1 MMDSLQEK
9 YEKLREIIENMGSVL
24 IAFSG
29 GVDSTFL
36 LKVAHE
42 VLGDRACAV
51 TAVSPTYPESEFRE
65 AVALAQRIGARHL
78 VVESNE
84 LEIPGFAENPE
95 DRCYHCK
102 RELFGKLAEKG
113 RELGISWLAEGSN
126 VDDLGDYRP
135 GRKAVAELSV
145 RSPLLEAGLSKEEI
159 RLLSRDAGL
168 PTWDKQPYAC
178 LSSRFPFGV
187 RITAERLRMIEACED
202 FLKEKGFRTYRVRFH
217 DETARIEVGEG
228 EIARFLETALRRE
241 VSGFFRSA
249 GFTHVA
255 LDLQG
260 YRTGS
265 MNYIGQRTKGER
277 YKVWWTIFLQPSALY
292 LPLFHLDVNL
302 MGFGFCLFRQGDGKD
317 APFARS
323 TNLSLVDGLGQEEAA
338 LECSIEPFDAV
349 VIFLLY
355 FLVMFPLP
363 PENQGVVFNFYLDI
377 LLIHAGQFGLDD
389 NLFRIFID
397 IDRGLPYP
405 FTHLFSGFP
414 VPGKVK
420 EPVHLLLHRAQFTE
434 RVITY
439 DGHMISSSF
448 RNIRFT

>member
-145 RSPLLEAGLSKEEI
+145 RSPLLEAGLTKEEI
-159 RLLSRDAGL
+159 RRLSRDTGL
-168 PTWDKQPYAC
+168 STWDKQPYAC

-217 DETARIEVGEG
+217 DETARIEVGEE
-228 EIARFLETALRRE
+228 EIPRFLETALRRE

-249 GFTHVA
+249 GFSHVA

-265 MNYIGQRTKGER
+265 MNYIGQRSKGER
-277 YKVWWTIFLQPSALY
+277 
-292 LPLFHLDVNL
+292 
-302 MGFGFCLFRQGDGKD
+302 
-317 APFARS
+317 
-323 TNLSLVDGLGQEEAA
+323 
-338 LECSIEPFDAV
+338 
-349 VIFLLY
+349 
-355 FLVMFPLP
+355 
-363 PENQGVVFNFYLDI
+363 
-377 LLIHAGQFGLDD
+377 
-389 NLFRIFID
+389 
-397 IDRGLPYP
+397 
-405 FTHLFSGFP
+405 
-414 VPGKVK
+414 
-420 EPVHLLLHRAQFTE
+420 
-434 RVITY
+434 
-439 DGHMISSSF
+439 
-448 RNIRFT
+448 